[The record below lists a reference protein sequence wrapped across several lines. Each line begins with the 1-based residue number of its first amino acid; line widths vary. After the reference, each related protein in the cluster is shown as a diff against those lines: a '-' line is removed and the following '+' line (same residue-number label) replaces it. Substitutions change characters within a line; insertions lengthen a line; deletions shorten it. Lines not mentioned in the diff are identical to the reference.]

1 MSDPSA
7 RTLRRVLV
15 SLAGLA
21 IWASHFTAIYAATA
35 IACERGAAA
44 RSLLGVPL
52 LSAFA
57 LVITLLALSVLGLI
71 LRPALRTGTL
81 SLAAAAQAE
90 QWFAQWFTIG
100 AAGLAALAVLF
111 QAVPAFVLPGCG

>member
-1 MSDPSA
+1 MSDPPA

-21 IWASHFTAIYAATA
+21 VWAGHFTAIYAATA

-52 LSAFA
+52 LPAIA
-57 LVITLLALSVLGLI
+57 LVVTLLALAVLGLI
-71 LRPALRTGTL
+71 LRPALRTGAP
-81 SLAAAAQAE
+81 SLADAAQAE
-90 QWFAQWFTIG
+90 PWFAHWFTIG

-111 QAVPAFVLPGCG
+111 QAIPAFVLPGCG